1 MSEHRPAL
9 ITPDHLEKLAI
20 VYVRVST
27 AQQAQESLG
36 SIEHQRRQ
44 RDYARQWGW
53 PEDRIEVVEQDL
65 GLSGTSAEGREGL
78 QRVMKRVGQGLVG
91 IILTADTSRLTRS
104 SLDFE
109 ALVGLCRV
117 NDTLLAIEGVIVDM
131 NDSANR
137 LLARIRANVAQ
148 FDSEMRAETFMKAKR
163 ARVRKGLAVTA
174 PPPGYVVTA
183 RGHWAKDPDQ
193 AVRQPIEEVFRQFP
207 VLESVPK
214 VLDFFVRNKLEFL
227 IRRGPG
233 KLVRAKPT
241 YERIYG
247 ILKNPVYRGFYVY
260 GQRQLL
266 PGAPP
271 GKDRR
276 RRTSPEEQIV
286 VRNHHQP
293 YVSPAESRQID
304 ERLRA
309 NRITVG
315 QPVGRGAALCQA
327 ILRCG
332 NCGRRLSPRY
342 YETRRGIGFTYIC
355 LGAKRHYGELKCWI
369 VAGRALDA
377 VVGAELLQ
385 SLTLPEIDVVLE
397 AGAEANE
404 SYAAATRQ
412 RDVER
417 ERARYEARLAEERYR
432 EVDPKNRRVAATLE
446 REWEEAKRRLEQL
459 DRRHREEPLTPPVAL
474 TPEVVEAIRSLAHD
488 VPELWSAPSST
499 HEDRKA
505 LLRLLVQEIRL
516 TSVSATGCTIE
527 IAWMGG
533 AVTRHP
539 VVRPGTAGFVA
550 RELRAR
556 GWTSGEIAQ
565 ELNRQ
570 GFRTL
575 HRQEPYTPSAVENLL
590 RSAARWDRVAAQKR
604 AQAGAEAGTA
614 ASGTREGGG
623 NGATGETA
631 GPGGSVQE
639 FTDGMAVHQEGRNN
653 AEKEGTP
660 WLGDHQG
667 AS

>member
-1 MSEHRPAL
+1 MSEHRPGQ
-9 ITPDHLEKLAI
+9 IRPDHLEKLAI

-27 AQQAQESLG
+27 PQQAQESVG

-44 RDYARQWGW
+44 RAYALTWGW

-65 GLSGTSAEGREGL
+65 GLSGASAAGREGL

-117 NDTLLAIEGVIVDM
+117 NDTLLAIEGVIVDL

-148 FDSEMRAETFMKAKR
+148 FDNEMRAETFMKAKR

-247 ILKNPVYRGFYVY
+247 ILKNPVYRGSYIY
-260 GQRQLL
+260 GRRQLL

-276 RRTSPEEQIV
+276 RRTSREEWIV
-286 VRNHHQP
+286 VEKHHAP
-293 YVSPAESRQID
+293 YVPAAESRQID

-309 NRITVG
+309 NRIAVG

-332 NCGRRLSPRY
+332 NCGRRLSLHY
-342 YETRRGIGFTYIC
+342 YQTRRGIGFTYVC
-355 LGAKRHYGELKCWI
+355 LGAKRHYGEPTCWI

-377 VVGAELLQ
+377 VVAAELLQ
-385 SLTLPEIDVVLE
+385 SFTLPEIDAVLE

-412 RDVER
+412 REVER
-417 ERARYEARLAEERYR
+417 ERVRYEARLAEERYK
-432 EVDPKNRRVAATLE
+432 EVDPKNRLVAATLA
-446 REWEEAKRRLEQL
+446 REWEEAKRRLEQVEW
-459 DRRHREEPLTPPVAL
+459 RHREEPLTPPLTL
-474 TPEVVEAIRSLAHD
+474 TPEVGEAIRRLAQD
-488 VPELWSAPSST
+488 VPELWVAPST
-499 HEDRKA
+499 TDEDRKV
-505 LLRLLVQEIRL
+505 LLRLLVHEIRL
-516 TSVSATGCTIE
+516 TSVSATRCTIE
-527 IAWMGG
+527 IAWARGG
-533 AVTRHP
+533 VTRHP
-539 VVRPGTAGFVA
+539 VVRPGTAGIVA

-556 GWTSGEIAQ
+556 GWTWAEIAQ

-575 HRQEPYTPSAVENLL
+575 HRQEPYTPASVYSLL
-590 RSAARWDRVAAQKR
+590 ASAARLARMAAHKRVRAA
-604 AQAGAEAGTA
+604 AEGGAAG
-614 ASGTREGGG
+614 SGAREGGG
-623 NGATGETA
+623 NGGTGKTA

-639 FTDGMAVHQEGRNN
+639 FTDGRLVHEEGRNN
-653 AEKEGTP
+653 AGKEGTP
-660 WLGDHQG
+660 
-667 AS
+667 

>member
-1 MSEHRPAL
+1 MSEQRPAQ
-9 ITPDHLEKLAI
+9 IRPDHLEKLAI

-27 AQQAQESLG
+27 PQQAQESVG

-44 RDYARQWGW
+44 REYALRWGW
-53 PEDRIEVVEQDL
+53 PEDRIEVVEDDL
-65 GLSGTSAEGREGL
+65 GLSGTSAAGREGL
-78 QRVMKRVGQGLVG
+78 QRVLKRVGQGLVG
-91 IILTADTSRLTRS
+91 IILAADTSRLTRS

-117 NDTLLAIEGVIVDM
+117 NDTLLAIEGVIVDL

-148 FDSEMRAETFMKAKR
+148 FDNEMRAETFMKAKR

-193 AVRQPIEEVFRQFP
+193 AVRQPIEEVIRQFP
-207 VLESVPK
+207 VLESAPK
-214 VLDFFVRNKLEFL
+214 VLAFFVRNKLEFL

-247 ILKNPVYRGFYVY
+247 ILKNPVYRGSYIY
-260 GQRQLL
+260 GRRQVL
-266 PGAPP
+266 PGAPS

-293 YVSPAESRQID
+293 YISPAEARRID

-309 NRITVG
+309 NRIAVG
-315 QPVGRGAALCQA
+315 QPVGRGAALCQF

-332 NCGRRLSPRY
+332 NCGRRLSLHY
-342 YETRRGIGFTYIC
+342 YQTRRGIGFTYVC
-355 LGAKRHYGELKCWI
+355 LGGKRHYGEPSCWT

-377 VVGAELLQ
+377 VVAAELLQ
-385 SLTLPEIDVVLE
+385 SLTRPELDAVLE

-412 RDVER
+412 REVER
-417 ERARYEARLAEERYR
+417 ERARYEARLAEERYK
-432 EVDPKNRRVAATLE
+432 EVDPKNRLVAATLA

-459 DRRHREEPLTPPVAL
+459 EWRHREEPLTPPLPL
-474 TPEVVEAIRSLAHD
+474 TPEVGEAIRRLAQD
-488 VPELWSAPSST
+488 VPALWAAPST
-499 HEDRKA
+499 TDEDRKT

-516 TSVSATGCTIE
+516 TSVSATHCTIE
-527 IAWMGG
+527 IAWMAG

-539 VVRPGTAGFVA
+539 VVRPGTAGIVA
-550 RELRAR
+550 RELRGR
-556 GWTSGEIAQ
+556 GWTWAAIAQ

-575 HRQEPYTPSAVENLL
+575 HRQEPYTPSAVEDLL
-590 RSAARWDRVAAQKR
+590 HGAARLERLAAQKR
-604 AQAGAEAGTA
+604 ARAAAEGGAA

-631 GPGGSVQE
+631 GSVQE
-639 FTDGMAVHQEGRNN
+639 FTDGMAVHQEGHNN
-653 AEKEGTP
+653 ASKEGTP
-660 WLGDHQG
+660 
-667 AS
+667 